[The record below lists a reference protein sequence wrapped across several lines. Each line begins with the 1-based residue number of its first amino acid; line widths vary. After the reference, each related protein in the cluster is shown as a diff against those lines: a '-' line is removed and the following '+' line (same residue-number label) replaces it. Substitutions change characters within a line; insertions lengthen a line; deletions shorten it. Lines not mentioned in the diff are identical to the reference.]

1 MLKPPKPPRPVDPNV
16 APNPVAAAPVPVP
29 RPVENPK
36 PLFCVLLKRPP
47 EKAHEWQS
55 IYILIFKVW
64 KKINSNQHSFFQTES
79 DWNSD
84 SYMFVLF
91 QFNKLKKINKTNL
104 NVFAQKNI
112 LIQKL
117 TDYKM

>member
-1 MLKPPKPPRPVDPNV
+1 
-16 APNPVAAAPVPVP
+16 
-29 RPVENPK
+29 
-36 PLFCVLLKRPP
+36 
-47 EKAHEWQS
+47 
-55 IYILIFKVW
+55 
-64 KKINSNQHSFFQTES
+64 
-79 DWNSD
+79 
-84 SYMFVLF
+84 MFVLF